1 MLSFAQ
7 MEKHYRLLEI
17 IEQYKR
23 LLSQYDISLKAV
35 RFDGMPRAGTYQADK
50 LGEIMIRKERAIEKL
65 PRLEAL
71 ADAEGPQVEETI
83 KAAAGRGRD
92 AIKIELILR
101 VKHIES
107 YLIIKILKDNI
118 IDRFYTLIDGSTLK
132 VILREKVNFG
142 RRQIIVKIL
151 GSGL

>member
-71 ADAEGPQVEETI
+71 ADAEAPQVEETI

-101 VKHIES
+101 ARYQSGRDWQEIAEMIREPYAQRVKE
-107 YLIIKILKDNI
+107 LA
-118 IDRFYTLIDGSTLK
+118 
-132 VILREKVNFG
+132 LRQLERVN
-142 RRQIIVKIL
+142 
-151 GSGL
+151 

>member
-65 PRLEAL
+65 PLLEAL
-71 ADAEGPQVEETI
+71 ADAEAPQVEETI

-101 VKHIES
+101 ARYQSGRDWQEIAEMIREPYAQRVKE
-107 YLIIKILKDNI
+107 LA
-118 IDRFYTLIDGSTLK
+118 
-132 VILREKVNFG
+132 LRQLERVN
-142 RRQIIVKIL
+142 
-151 GSGL
+151 

>member
-71 ADAEGPQVEETI
+71 ADAEAPQVEEAI

-101 VKHIES
+101 ARYQSGRDWQEIAEMIREPYAQRVKE
-107 YLIIKILKDNI
+107 LA
-118 IDRFYTLIDGSTLK
+118 
-132 VILREKVNFG
+132 LRQLERVN
-142 RRQIIVKIL
+142 
-151 GSGL
+151 